1 MGSDSGQSCCTGG
14 KSKVCGFLFKI
25 LIVGLLTCIA
35 SSLWEIEKALILMA
49 KSGMPNTSS
58 K

>member
-14 KSKVCGFLFKI
+14 NSKFCGFLFKL

-35 SSLWEIEKALILMA
+35 SSLWDIEKALTQMA
-49 KSGMPNTSS
+49 KIGAPDTSS